1 MSSTLAYS
9 TAIARLYKSFVLTR
23 GVVNELL
30 TMTDWRDAVNLLK
43 DRGYL
48 NEVPATIEDV
58 EKLLKQ
64 RAINFLTKIR
74 GYVSNTKVNADIL
87 DLYIY
92 LFSLNELE
100 TLISSTIT
108 GSKPTNNFL
117 LIKDLAEANP
127 QSIDDLVNFSKGI
140 ISEGLKFALSK
151 SNKKTPSEINS
162 LTEFYFINKLT
173 KIVSEFRGD
182 WKSKAEDII
191 CSYKDYYSIMLAYK
205 LHIVENIT
213 CKVDES
219 ILKDISAARNDKEI
233 IDIMART
240 IYAKKLDL
248 SNAYEA
254 ISSLYHLA
262 RVNSRKSSLEA
273 FMGSPFT
280 PVTTLAIAELIRL
293 DYKDLTMIINGIKLG
308 IAEKIKKMTSF
319 ELI

>member
-30 TMTDWRDAVNLLK
+30 TMTDWRDAANLLK
-43 DRGYL
+43 DRGYIS
-48 NEVPATIEDV
+48 EVPATIEAV

-74 GYVSNTKVNADIL
+74 RYVSNTKVNADIL

-108 GSKPTNNFL
+108 GSKPSNNFL

-127 QSIDDLVNFSKGI
+127 QTIDDLLNFSKGI
-140 ISEGLKFALSK
+140 ISEGLKFALGK
-151 SNKKTPSEINS
+151 SSKKTPSEINS
-162 LTEFYFINKLT
+162 LAEFYFINKLT

-191 CSYKDYYSIMLAYK
+191 CTYKDYYSIMLAYK
-205 LHIVENIT
+205 LHIVEGIT
-213 CKVDES
+213 CKIDES

-248 SNAYEA
+248 NNVYEA
-254 ISSLYHLA
+254 LSSLYHLA

-293 DYKDLTMIINGIKLG
+293 DYEDLTMIINGIKLG
-308 IAEKIKKMTSF
+308 ISEKVKKMTSF

>member
-9 TAIARLYKSFVLTR
+9 TAIARLYKSFILTR

-43 DRGYL
+43 DRGYI
-48 NEVPATIEDV
+48 NEVPDTIEDV

-64 RAINFLTKIR
+64 RAVNFLTKIR

-100 TLISSTIT
+100 TLVASTIT
-108 GSKPTNNFL
+108 GSKLTNNFL

-140 ISEGLKFALSK
+140 ISEGLKFALNK

-162 LTEFYFINKLT
+162 LAEFYFINKLT

-191 CSYKDYYSIMLAYK
+191 CTYKDYYSIMLAYK
-205 LHIVENIT
+205 LHTVESIT

-233 IDIMART
+233 IDIIART

-248 SNAYEA
+248 NNAYEA
-254 ISSLYHLA
+254 LSSLYHLA

-280 PVTTLAIAELIRL
+280 PVTTLAIAELMRL
-293 DYKDLTMIINGIKLG
+293 DYEDLTMIINGIKLG
-308 IAEKIKKMTSF
+308 ITEKIKKMTSF